1 MNYRDIEMLNQSM
14 SGLGDTLL
22 RNRMMAEQKA
32 DRAQAAAERAQD
44 RGDRL
49 AAQKFNQEAEK
60 ERLNQQVLDRL
71 ANNRIR
77 EAQEMRGESQD
88 TATAKY
94 REAQE
99 TRGAAQDTATAK
111 YREDTLKAQRKA
123 LKAQRGE
130 QSKKSENKKADDLA
144 KSAKESLEQSK
155 ENLLSYMDYM
165 AEQVKSGASDNEYA
179 NNHVLNWFSSLPE
192 VEQKAMMTQP
202 LYHMIKDKTYN
213 WKAHPTRGGSKGKPS
228 STKTITGPLFDALGN
243 PRVDPTTGDP
253 ITYTR
258 TEETNYGEKTDSSS
272 APSPAAKPPSSDDIS
287 RRFSVKPLEN
297 SNLDVT
303 KKFPGSP

>member
-94 REAQE
+94 REDTLKAQSE
-99 TRGAAQDTATAK
+99 A
-111 YREDTLKAQRKA
+111 LKAQRKA
-123 LKAQRGE
+123 
-130 QSKKSENKKADDLA
+130 QSEKSEDKKADDLA

-165 AEQVKSGASDNEYA
+165 AEQVKSGNSDNEYA

-297 SNLDVT
+297 PNLDVT